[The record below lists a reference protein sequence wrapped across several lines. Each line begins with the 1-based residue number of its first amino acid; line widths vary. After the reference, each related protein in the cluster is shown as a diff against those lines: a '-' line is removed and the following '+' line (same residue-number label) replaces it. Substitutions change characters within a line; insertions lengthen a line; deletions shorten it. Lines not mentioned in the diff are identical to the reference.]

1 VGLALASS
9 ACASAYA
16 CSSSSSSN
24 PDSGGD
30 GGTTPIDAGDS
41 GDSGDASAAFA
52 DESTFSCALPLAP
65 VLDGLTPTAPV
76 DYLELRQRKTVALD
90 ADAATPDPVTA
101 VATHGTACATAADKS
116 ACATALAGLVP
127 GDAGAYTDG
136 WYTDGDNDGPHL
148 VGSYAKEIVVFTRG
162 DTVGALRNTADV
174 AAFLGTIDSL
184 AEARLLLATKNQ
196 PLVCTTDPAKSGW
209 RRNEDGSYDLLIAG
223 YSCGTFIKYR
233 IRYHV
238 AKDGTVTTVARDPS
252 LTNGICGRRP
262 EGLVDALVAGGAREG
277 LAAHFVEAAYLEA
290 ASVVAFRRLELELRR
305 FGAPPSLV
313 QRARRARAEEIDH
326 ARETSR
332 LARQHGGVVPPL
344 SMPDMMR
351 RELVAVAIENA
362 VEGCVRETFGALVA
376 TFQAER
382 AVPELR
388 PLLRRIARDEAR
400 HAELAHDVAR
410 WIDRKLTPAE
420 RAEVAAARVDA
431 LATLA
436 QSVAREPAA
445 DVVRVAGM
453 PTSREARVLLDG
465 LARFVSA
472 APAVAA

>member
-1 VGLALASS
+1 MSLALASS
-9 ACASAYA
+9 ACATVYA
-16 CSSSSSSN
+16 CSDSSN
-24 PDSGGD
+24 ASSGGD
-30 GGTTPIDAGDS
+30 GGTMPNDAGDAGDAGDS
-41 GDSGDASAAFA
+41 GDAAAAFS
-52 DESTFSCALPLAP
+52 DESTFSCTAPLAP
-65 VLDGLTPTAPV
+65 LLDGLTPLMPA
-76 DYLELRQRKTVALD
+76 DYLEIRQRKTLAAD
-90 ADAATPDPVTA
+90 ADAAAPNPITT

-127 GDAGAYTDG
+127 GDVGAYTDG
-136 WYTDGDNDGPHL
+136 WLTDGDIDGPHL
-148 VGSYAKEIVVFTRG
+148 GGFSSKEIVVFTRG

-184 AEARLLLATKNQ
+184 DEARLLLATKNQ
-196 PLVCTTDPAKSGW
+196 PLVCTTDPARSGW
-209 RRNEDGSYDLLIAG
+209 RRNDDGSFDLLIAG

-252 LTNGICGRRP
+252 FVNGVCGRRP
-262 EGLVDALVAGGAREG
+262 AGLVDALVAGGACEG

-290 ASVVAFRRLELELRR
+290 ASVIAFRRLELELRR

-326 ARETSR
+326 ARDTAR

-344 SMPDMMR
+344 SVPDMSR
-351 RELVAVAIENA
+351 RALLAVALENA
-362 VEGCVRETFGALVA
+362 VEGCVRETYGALVA
-376 TFQAER
+376 AFQAER
-382 AVPELR
+382 AAPELR
-388 PLLRRIARDEAR
+388 PLLRRIARDEAS

-410 WIDRKLTPAE
+410 WIERKLTPAE
-420 RAEVAAARVDA
+420 RAEVAQARAEA

-436 QSVAREPAA
+436 ESLANEPAA

-453 PTSREARVLLDG
+453 PTSREARSLLDG
-465 LARFVSA
+465 LDRLFLA
-472 APAVAA
+472 AA